1 MKRTLLSLI
10 AHWAGGEI
18 HGDDVAIDAVSND
31 TRSLGPGSLYVALRG
46 ERFDGHDFAADAQ
59 ARGASA
65 LLVERLLPI
74 ELPQVLVADSE
85 LALAKIATGMQRD
98 RGTEVFAITGSN
110 GKTSVKSLL
119 LSILQQVAQH
129 AHKVVYAN
137 PGNRNNEIGL
147 PLAVIDAPEDADYAV
162 YEMGAGKPGDIAYLT
177 DIARPR
183 YALVN
188 NIAPAHLER
197 MGSLLGVAVTKGAIY
212 AALPADGV
220 AVINVDDAYGRWF
233 EQHFVG
239 TPARCRVL
247 RYGLEHTADI
257 TARDIRAGAQGNQF
271 TLVRQPAKHAWCS
284 ACRVATTSAMRWPQP
299 AWRWPRASTWR

>member
-18 HGDDVAIDAVSND
+18 HGDDVAIDAVSHD

-119 LSILQQVAQH
+119 LSILQQVAQRDFGVTPTYEVIEEAGPDH
-129 AHKVVYAN
+129 SKSFHIAAQ
-137 PGNRNNEIGL
+137 IG
-147 PLAVIDAPEDADYAV
+147 
-162 YEMGAGKPGDIAYLT
+162 
-177 DIARPR
+177 
-183 YALVN
+183 
-188 NIAPAHLER
+188 
-197 MGSLLGVAVTKGAIY
+197 
-212 AALPADGV
+212 
-220 AVINVDDAYGRWF
+220 GRS
-233 EQHFVG
+233 
-239 TPARCRVL
+239 
-247 RYGLEHTADI
+247 Y
-257 TARDIRAGAQGNQF
+257 
-271 TLVRQPAKHAWCS
+271 S
-284 ACRVATTSAMRWPQP
+284 P
-299 AWRWPRASTWR
+299 AWGRNKKEAEQRAASNALSELQPDHP

>member
-1 MKRTLLSLI
+1 
-10 AHWAGGEI
+10 
-18 HGDDVAIDAVSND
+18 
-31 TRSLGPGSLYVALRG
+31 
-46 ERFDGHDFAADAQ
+46 
-59 ARGASA
+59 
-65 LLVERLLPI
+65 
-74 ELPQVLVADSE
+74 
-85 LALAKIATGMQRD
+85 
-98 RGTEVFAITGSN
+98 
-110 GKTSVKSLL
+110 
-119 LSILQQVAQH
+119 
-129 AHKVVYAN
+129 
-137 PGNRNNEIGL
+137 
-147 PLAVIDAPEDADYAV
+147 
-162 YEMGAGKPGDIAYLT
+162 MGAGKPGDIAYLT

-257 TARDIRAGAQGNQF
+257 TARDIRAGAQGSQF
-271 TLVRQPAKHAWCS
+271 TLVSPMGEARVVLGLPGRHNVSNALAAASLALFAWLLTLHPTASGRVYAAYGGVYIGMALLWLWAVDGVRPS
-284 ACRVATTSAMRWPQP
+284 ASDWLGVGLCLAGMLVIMFG
-299 AWRWPRASTWR
+299 PRGT